1 MGEKEIHLELQA
13 LHLLLPNPGKRP
25 WFKVPVQEHQ
35 CGIVRWTGILKEPNH
50 HHLSLPLFLPTASS
64 GPAAL
69 PLLQGSWGP
78 KGPCHGWGNLREPVS
93 SLSFPPC
100 FLVVSQFHELL
111 RAWEETNDLRIW
123 DLGTW
128 LLLTREQPC
137 HCPWGLPAWL
147 ALWIFLL
154 NSLCLLSYWIYYSGF

>member
-1 MGEKEIHLELQA
+1 M
-13 LHLLLPNPGKRP
+13 PNPGKRP

-35 CGIVRWTGILKEPNH
+35 CGIAWWTGSLMEPNH

>member
-154 NSLCLLSYWIYYSGF
+154 NSLYLLSYWIYYSGF